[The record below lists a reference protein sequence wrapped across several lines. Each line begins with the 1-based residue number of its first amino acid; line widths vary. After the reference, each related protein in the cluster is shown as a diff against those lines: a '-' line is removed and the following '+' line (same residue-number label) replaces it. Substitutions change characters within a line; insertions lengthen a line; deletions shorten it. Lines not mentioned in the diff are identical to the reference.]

1 MEGIASKLMRCTPD
15 IIKTVENE
23 VEQQRLRGLE
33 GNPGGGQGGIGGMFA
48 PNRHSLEGRVS
59 PFKKAVRSVGRM
71 SDLFHSHHRA
81 AEHGA
86 LGEGVAQRP
95 LTWDKEELGMMF
107 RIPANTIRALEGD
120 SVPRGPPVTSMGF
133 RQRLCKSRGSR
144 RWRKSSST
152 DLRAYARSQRNCR
165 LLQTSLMASK
175 HPQQDWKSGAPVS

>member
-86 LGEGVAQRP
+86 LGEGGPTASDVGQ
-95 LTWDKEELGMMF
+95 G
-107 RIPANTIRALEGD
+107 RARHDVSDPGEHD
-120 SVPRGPPVTSMGF
+120 SGF
-133 RQRLCKSRGSR
+133 RRRLGSPR
-144 RWRKSSST
+144 ST
-152 DLRAYARSQRNCR
+152 SHQHGVQAEAMQEQGQSPLAQE
-165 LLQTSLMASK
+165 
-175 HPQQDWKSGAPVS
+175 

>member
-59 PFKKAVRSVGRM
+59 PFKTAVRSIGRM

-86 LGEGVAQRP
+86 LGEGGPTASHEGQ
-95 LTWDKEELGMMF
+95 G
-107 RIPANTIRALEGD
+107 RARHDVSDPGEHE
-120 SVPRGPPVTSMGF
+120 SGF
-133 RQRLCKSRGSR
+133 RRRLGSPR
-144 RWRKSSST
+144 ST
-152 DLRAYARSQRNCR
+152 SHQHGVQAEAMQEQGQS
-165 LLQTSLMASK
+165 LLAQE
-175 HPQQDWKSGAPVS
+175 